1 MNAIGKFS
9 YPEDMKT
16 IEDYLKQK
24 GYAINC
30 KPEEL
35 EKLWYVFSD
44 RCAATWLSPS
54 REILDFF
61 IKYAEN
67 IDIEDAEKMDYDG
80 SIN

>member
-9 YPEDMKT
+9 CPEDMKI
-16 IEDYLKQK
+16 IEDYLKQE

-35 EKLWYVFSD
+35 EKLWYAFSG
-44 RCAATWLSPS
+44 RYAATWLSPT